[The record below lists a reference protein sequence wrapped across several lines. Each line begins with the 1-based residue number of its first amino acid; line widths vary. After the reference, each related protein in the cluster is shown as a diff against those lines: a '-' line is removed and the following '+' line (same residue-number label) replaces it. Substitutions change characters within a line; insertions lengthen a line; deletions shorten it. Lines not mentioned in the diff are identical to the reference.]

1 MGLTRNCMANL
12 RRLIVSLCT
21 RRKAGA
27 SEKEWKNIRL
37 SFSQFGEDLVLEHL
51 LPNKGFYVDIGANHP
66 VTHSNTW
73 LFYRNGWRGIV
84 VEPNPQLAKLHRRRR
99 PGDVVIEAAAGM
111 KSGWGKLLLEESHL
125 TSRVE
130 TGGTSKG
137 AGPEIRV
144 SIKTLKQIL
153 KEHLPA
159 GVEGGLLNVD
169 CEGMDLQV
177 LQGNDWVRWRPAVI
191 CAEAKTRK
199 EERDLCRYLQSKR
212 YRFVGRIFYSVI
224 YQDTETFARL
234 FPEL

>member
-1 MGLTRNCMANL
+1 MANL
-12 RRLIVSLCT
+12 RRWIVSLCT
-21 RRKAGA
+21 QRKAGA
-27 SEKEWKNIRL
+27 TEKEWKNIRL

-51 LPNKGFYVDIGANHP
+51 LPSKGFYVDIGANHP

-84 VEPNPQLAKLHRRRR
+84 VEPNPQLAKLHRHRR
-99 PGDVVIEAAAGM
+99 PGDVVIEAAVGR
-111 KSGWGKLLLEESHL
+111 KSGWGKLLRGESHL
-125 TSRVE
+125 TSHVKA
-130 TGGTSKG
+130 GGSAEG
-137 AGPEIRV
+137 DGSEISV
-144 SIKTLKQIL
+144 SIKTLRQIL

-169 CEGMDLQV
+169 CEGMDMQV
-177 LQGNDWVRWRPAVI
+177 LQGNDWGFWRPQVI

-199 EERDLCRYLQSKR
+199 EERDLCRYLRSKR

-224 YQDTETFARL
+224 YQDIETYARL

>member
-1 MGLTRNCMANL
+1 MANF
-12 RRLIVSLCT
+12 RRWIVSLCT
-21 RRKAGA
+21 QRKAGA
-27 SEKEWKNIRL
+27 TEQEWKNIRL

-84 VEPNPQLAKLHRRRR
+84 VEPNPQLAKLHRHRR
-99 PGDVVIEAAAGM
+99 PRDVVIEVAAGR
-111 KSGWGKLLLEESHL
+111 KSGWGKLLLGESHL

-130 TGGTSKG
+130 AGGSAK
-137 AGPEIRV
+137 AGGSEISI
-144 SIKTLKQIL
+144 SIKTLRQIL
-153 KEHLPA
+153 KEHLPK
-159 GVEGGLLNVD
+159 GVQGGLLNVD

-177 LQGNDWVRWRPAVI
+177 LQGNDWRQWRPAVI

-199 EERDLCRYLQSKR
+199 EERDLCRYLESKR
-212 YRFVGRIFYSVI
+212 YRFVGRVFYSVI
-224 YQDTETFARL
+224 YQDIETFARL

>member
-1 MGLTRNCMANL
+1 MANL
-12 RRLIVSLCT
+12 RRWIVSLCT

-73 LFYRNGWRGIV
+73 LFYRNGWKGIV
-84 VEPNPQLAKLHRRRR
+84 AEPNSRLAELHRKRR
-99 PGDVVIEAAAGM
+99 PRDVVIEAAVGRKPGM
-111 KSGWGKLLLEESHL
+111 GIFLKEGSDL

-130 TGGTSKG
+130 TKKTARKRSQGL
-137 AGPEIRV
+137 PVRV
-144 SIKTLKQIL
+144 TTLRQIL
-153 KEHLPA
+153 RAHLSPRTK
-159 GVEGGLLNVD
+159 GGLLNVD

-177 LQGNDWVRWRPAVI
+177 LQGNDWGLWRPEVI

-199 EERDLCRYLQSKR
+199 EERELGRYLRSKR
-212 YRFVGRIFYSVI
+212 YRLVGRVFYSVI
-224 YQDTETFARL
+224 YQDIGKFSRL

>member
-1 MGLTRNCMANL
+1 MANF
-12 RRLIVSLCT
+12 RRWIVSLCT
-21 RRKAGA
+21 QRKAGA
-27 SEKEWKNIRL
+27 TEKEWKNIRL

-84 VEPNPQLAKLHRRRR
+84 VEPNPQLAKLHRHRR
-99 PGDVVIEAAAGM
+99 PGDVVIEAAAGR
-111 KSGWGKLLLEESHL
+111 KSGWGKLLRGESHL

-130 TGGTSKG
+130 AGGSAKSG
-137 AGPEIRV
+137 GSEISV
-144 SIKTLKQIL
+144 SIKTLRQIL

-177 LQGNDWVRWRPAVI
+177 LQGNDWRQWRPTVI
-191 CAEAKTRK
+191 CAETKTLK
-199 EERDLCRYLQSKR
+199 EDKAIRNFLQKKGYS
-212 YRFVGRIFYSVI
+212 FVGRVFYSVI
-224 YQDTETFARL
+224 YQDEKNFRRM
-234 FPEL
+234 FF